1 MKSEGKYVWDPEKQS
16 WVRPSERSAETT
28 AAPPAR
34 PAVPPARKSKP
45 AEPVVE
51 PSVEAVAEREP
62 VVAAVE
68 AEPHEDAVDYALEDT
83 EFEYIGAGRRGI
95 ALVIDAVVAFIISA
109 PFPYILGEGTVSSVI
124 VSHALVLL
132 YLAGMWAWRGQTLG
146 KMIMGIKVVS
156 ADGGPVGIGKALIRG
171 MIFFLYYIPA
181 TFLGVFLI
189 GLTGVYLFVGAV
201 MIIVLLLIRR
211 SETKMA
217 PHDRI
222 AGTRVISAR
231 DFGFDDDDY
240 EYEDEDAD

>member
-1 MKSEGKYVWDPEKQS
+1 MESKGKYVWDPEKQT
-16 WVRPSERSAETT
+16 WVRPSELSAETT

-45 AEPVVE
+45 AEPLVE

-68 AEPHEDAVDYALEDT
+68 AEPHEDALEYALEDT
-83 EFEYIGAGRRGI
+83 EFEYIGAGRR
-95 ALVIDAVVAFIISA
+95 ATAMVIDLVVAFIISA
-109 PFPYILGEGTVSSVI
+109 PFPYILGEGTVASVI
-124 VSHALVLL
+124 VSHVFVLL

-146 KMIMGIKVVS
+146 KMIIGIKVVS
-156 ADGGPVGIGKALIRG
+156 ADGGPVSIVKAFIRG
-171 MIFFLYYIPA
+171 TIFFVYYVPA
-181 TFLGVFLI
+181 TALGVFLI
-189 GLTGVYLFVGAV
+189 GISGVYLFVGLV
-201 MIIVLLLIRR
+201 IVIVLMLIKR

-231 DFGFDDDDY
+231 DFEFDDEDY
-240 EYEDEDAD
+240 EYEDEDED